1 MKINGEE
8 FEQDLTANNIKFFA
22 FVNKNKHAKYF
33 IDIESTYFE
42 RRLIYSFL
50 SPYVNNPEENG
61 FYVGENYNLPEEYK
75 GKLILA
81 IKSIGII
88 VIDKL

>member
-8 FEQDLTANNIKFFA
+8 FTGDLTEEYIKFFVLA
-22 FVNKNKHAKYF
+22 HKNKYAGYF

-42 RRLIYSFL
+42 RRLIYDFL
-50 SPYVNNPEENG
+50 SSYVNNPEENG

-75 GKLILA
+75 GKLVLV
-81 IKSIGII
+81 IKSLGII